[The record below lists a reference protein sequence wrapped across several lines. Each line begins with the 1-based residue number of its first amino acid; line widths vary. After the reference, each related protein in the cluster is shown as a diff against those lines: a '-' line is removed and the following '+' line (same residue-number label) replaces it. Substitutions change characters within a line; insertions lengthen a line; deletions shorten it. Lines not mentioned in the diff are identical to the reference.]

1 MEDTKSRPRPPEAGK
16 VRVVAQEKLTNV
28 PGKTLTVQVVDMPP
42 RGKVPEHHHGG
53 PTVVYILS
61 GAFRLQLEGGREGV
75 YRAGETFFE
84 PAGAVHALTQNIS
97 ETDPAQLMLIHVADD
112 GNELVVIH

>member
-1 MEDTKSRPRPPEAGK
+1 
-16 VRVVAQEKLTNV
+16 
-28 PGKTLTVQVVDMPP
+28 MPP
-42 RGKVPEHHHGG
+42 RGRVPEHHHGG

-97 ETDPAQLMLIHVADD
+97 ETEPAQLMLIHVADD